1 MSEAEYD
8 RLLEAVR
15 MAIEP
20 VPQEQILSDLPLLA
34 NLPLFDE
41 PAEAANDNRPHI
53 NKAWPLIPFPEGWH
67 ASC

>member
-8 RLLEAVR
+8 LLLGAVR

-20 VPQEQILSDLPLLA
+20 APQEHVLASLPLLV
-34 NLPLFDE
+34 NLPMFDE
-41 PAEAANDNRPHI
+41 PAEAANDNQ
-53 NKAWPLIPFPEGWH
+53 KAWPLIPFPEGWY